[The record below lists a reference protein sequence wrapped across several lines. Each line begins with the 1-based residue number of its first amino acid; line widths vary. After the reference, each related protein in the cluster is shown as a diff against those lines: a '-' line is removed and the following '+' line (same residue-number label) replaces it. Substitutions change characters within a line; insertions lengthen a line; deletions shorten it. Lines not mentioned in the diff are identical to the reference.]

1 MGIRDT
7 VIHTNL
13 MVSLDNKVLT
23 GGDLSVVSGK
33 LELELSVG
41 ECMKVSID
49 NVMEMYTNNIPPFG
63 L

>member
-13 MVSLDNKVLT
+13 IVSLDNKVLK
-23 GGDLSVVSGK
+23 DDALSVVWGK
-33 LELELSVG
+33 LELE
-41 ECMKVSID
+41 ECMKVSLD